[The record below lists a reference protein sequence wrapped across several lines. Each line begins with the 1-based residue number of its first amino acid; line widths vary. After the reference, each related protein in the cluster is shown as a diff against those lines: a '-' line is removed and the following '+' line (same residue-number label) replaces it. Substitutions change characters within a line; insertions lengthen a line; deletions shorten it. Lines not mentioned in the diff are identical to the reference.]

1 MTPLGTPGTADSST
15 GDRPTPPT
23 RPPVAVDVREITH
36 RVDLQLP
43 DGRLNPGAVGWT
55 RTPLHGTSGVG
66 HVARRW
72 GRAKRWEYW
81 ALITPAHVVGVT
93 VSDLDYAGLTQVWV
107 LDRATGDQVDEVV
120 VKPLARG
127 TTLPGTYGEGPA
139 SARTSRAAVRI
150 TDESQGTRLRAATA
164 RVRLDV
170 LVPLP
175 AGHERLGVVVPWD
188 ERTFQYTLKD
198 VARRAAGR
206 LRVDG
211 VTHAIDAG
219 WATLDHGRGYWPRDL
234 AWNWGFGAGVVH
246 GRTVGLQ
253 LGGRWTDGTGSTE
266 NALVVDGR
274 LHKIREELTWT
285 WTPGR
290 WTDPWHVH
298 GAAADLTFL
307 PYFDRVAL
315 TDLRLIRSSTHQC
328 FGTWAGWVLDAA
340 GRRQRVDGVEGS
352 VEDVEQRW

>member
-1 MTPLGTPGTADSST
+1 V
-15 GDRPTPPT
+15 
-23 RPPVAVDVREITH
+23 PVDAREII
-36 RVDLQLP
+36 RPVDLQRP
-43 DGRLNPGAVGWT
+43 DGTLDPAAVGWT
-55 RTPLHGTSGVG
+55 RTPLHRTDRVG

-81 ALITPAHVVGVT
+81 ALLTPTHIVGLT
-93 VSDLDYAGLTQVWV
+93 ISSLDYAGLTQLWV
-107 LDRATGDQVDEVV
+107 LDRASGEQLDEVAV
-120 VKPLARG
+120 SPLARG
-127 TTLPGTYGEGPA
+127 TRLPGTYGTGPA
-139 SARTSRAAVRI
+139 SARTRRVAALI
-150 TDESQGTRLRAATA
+150 TETEAGTRLRAATA

-175 AGHERLGVVVPWD
+175 AGHQRLGVVVPWD
-188 ERTFQYTLKD
+188 ERTFQYTIKD
-198 VARRAAGR
+198 VGRTASGR

-211 VTHAIDAG
+211 HTRRIESG
-219 WATLDHGRGYWPRDL
+219 WATLDHGRGYWPREL
-234 AWNWGFGAGVVH
+234 AWNWGFGAGVVD

-274 LHKIREELTWT
+274 LHKIRAELTWS

-290 WTDPWHVH
+290 WTDPWQVA
-298 GAAADLTFL
+298 GDGVDLTFTPFL
-307 PYFDRVAL
+307 DRVAL

-328 FGTWAGWVLDAA
+328 FGTWTGWVRDET
-340 GRRQRVDGVEGS
+340 GTRQPVDGLEGS